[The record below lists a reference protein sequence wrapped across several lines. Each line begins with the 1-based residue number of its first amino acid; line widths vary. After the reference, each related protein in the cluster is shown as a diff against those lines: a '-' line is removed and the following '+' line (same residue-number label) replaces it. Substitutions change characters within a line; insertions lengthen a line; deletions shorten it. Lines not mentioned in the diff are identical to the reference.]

1 MSPKWKFLYFRVKII
16 RIVKRSADEMDVGG
30 WRPEGKRIRRSEGEE
45 KKLCKIL
52 ESKLDYWL

>member
-1 MSPKWKFLYFRVKII
+1 MWAFGRWRLMKKCTGS
-16 RIVKRSADEMDVGG
+16 EVGG

>member
-1 MSPKWKFLYFRVKII
+1 VGVHAAFE
-16 RIVKRSADEMDVGG
+16 AGG